1 MRVAAIALLVLLV
14 PIQVALAAPPPKPKA
29 AAWIVEAPGHGG
41 VLVQHAPDSKRE
53 IASLTKLMTAHLA
66 LRYARLDSVEVTG
79 ADAVAVG
86 ESAVPLALG
95 ERLSVRS
102 LLAALIVHSANDAAV
117 VLAHATM
124 EQPAAQ
130 QAAARAARDLHRSLP
145 VGPVAR
151 FVLLMNAEARRLGL
165 VDTVYRTPHGLDEP
179 GAHSSARD
187 VLTLARLD
195 MASPIFREFARRQVV
210 TIPRHANLPTSN
222 TLLAAYAGL
231 DGVKTGH
238 TDEAGWNLAASAERG
253 GVRLYA
259 ILLGAPDEATRDR
272 GVAHLLDWGF
282 DRFEHASLVRAGQAF
297 GHSGKLRVVA
307 ATGLSAMLDPGE
319 QVHEHVVLPRRLE
332 SPGAT
337 RRAPR
342 LCRAAQPARPA
353 GARPAGG
360 RPRGRRAPRARHLA
374 AIARSAVLAV
384 ECGSGSAAL
393 RHVPDGHAQ
402 RRDRQ
407 DPSRRESADRP
418 PSSLRAG

>member
-1 MRVAAIALLVLLV
+1 VRVAAIALLVLLIPV
-14 PIQVALAAPPPKPKA
+14 GGALAGPPPVPRA

-41 VLVQHAPDSKRE
+41 VLAQHAPDAKRE

-66 LRYARLDSVEVTG
+66 LRYARLGSVEVTG
-79 ADAVAVG
+79 PDAVAVG

-95 ERLSVRS
+95 ERQSVRS

-130 QAAARAARDLHRSLP
+130 EAAAKAARGLRKPLP
-145 VGPVAR
+145 ASPVAR

-179 GAHSSARD
+179 GAHSTAHD

-195 MASPIFREFARRQVV
+195 MRSPFFRRLARRQIV
-210 TIPRHANLPTSN
+210 TIPGHAALPTSN

-259 ILLGAPDEATRDR
+259 VVLGAPDEPTRDR
-272 GVAHLLDWGF
+272 EVARLLDWGF
-282 DRFEHASLVRAGQAF
+282 GRFARASLVRAGQAF
-297 GHSGKLRVVA
+297 ARSGAIRVVA
-307 ATGLSAMLDPGE
+307 ARGLSAMLDPGE
-319 QVHEHVVLPRRLE
+319 QVRERVVLPRRFN
-332 SPGAT
+332 ARV
-337 RRAPR
+337 RRGERVGYVELRSSRGLLGRVPLVADR
-342 LCRAAQPARPA
+342 
-353 GARPAGG
+353 AGG
-360 RPRGRRAPRARHLA
+360 GHPALIPWL
-374 AIARSAVLAV
+374 RSLK
-384 ECGSGSAAL
+384 
-393 RHVPDGHAQ
+393 VP
-402 RRDRQ
+402 
-407 DPSRRESADRP
+407 
-418 PSSLRAG
+418 

>member
-1 MRVAAIALLVLLV
+1 VRVAAIALLVLLV
-14 PIQVALAAPPPKPKA
+14 PVQAALAARPPVPKA

-53 IASLTKLMTAHLA
+53 IASLTKLMTAHLV

-95 ERLSVRS
+95 ERQSVRA

-130 QAAARAARDLHRSLP
+130 EAAAKAASDLHKPLP
-145 VGPVAR
+145 PDPVAR

-179 GAHSSARD
+179 GAHSSAHD

-195 MASPIFREFARRQVV
+195 MASPVFRGLARRQIVS
-210 TIPRHANLPTSN
+210 IPGHPNLPTSN
-222 TLLAAYAGL
+222 TLLALYPGL

-259 ILLGAPDEATRDR
+259 ILLGAPDEARRDHD
-272 GVAHLLDWGF
+272 VARLLDWGF
-282 DRFEHASLVRAGQAF
+282 DRFARARLVREGQSF
-297 GHSGKLRVVA
+297 GHSGPIRVVA
-307 ATGLSAMLDPGE
+307 AKGLSLVLDPGE
-319 QVHEHVVLPRRLE
+319 QVQERVVLPRRLN
-332 SPGAT
+332 SPV
-337 RRAPR
+337 RRGQR
-342 LCRAAQPARPA
+342 LGYVELRSSRGVLGRVPLVADR
-353 GARPAGG
+353 AGG
-360 RPRGRRAPRARHLA
+360 GHPALLPWL
-374 AIARSAVLAV
+374 RSLD
-384 ECGSGSAAL
+384 L
-393 RHVPDGHAQ
+393 PF
-402 RRDRQ
+402 
-407 DPSRRESADRP
+407 
-418 PSSLRAG
+418 SL

>member
-1 MRVAAIALLVLLV
+1 MRLAAIALLVLLIGV
-14 PIQVALAAPPPKPKA
+14 QGALAAPPPAPKA

-41 VLVQHAPDSKRE
+41 VLAQHAPDAKRE

-66 LRYARLDSVEVTG
+66 LRYARLGSVEATG

-95 ERLSVRS
+95 ERQSVRS
-102 LLAALIVHSANDAAV
+102 LLAALVVHSANDAAV

-130 QAAARAARDLHRSLP
+130 EAAAEAARALHRRLP
-145 VGPVAR
+145 ATPVAR

-179 GAHSSARD
+179 GAHSTAHD

-195 MASPIFREFARRQVV
+195 MRSPIFRTLARRQIVS
-210 TIPRHANLPTSN
+210 IPGHPDLPTSN

-259 ILLGAPDEATRDR
+259 IVLGAPDEPTRDR
-272 GVAHLLDWGF
+272 EVARLLDWGF
-282 DRFEHASLVRAGQAF
+282 GRFARASLVRAGQAF
-297 GHSGKLRVVA
+297 ARSGAIRVVA
-307 ATGLSAMLDPGE
+307 SRGLTAMLDPGE
-319 QVHEHVVLPRRLE
+319 QVRERVVLPRRFNSAVRKGQRVGYVELR
-332 SPGAT
+332 SSRGVLGRVPLVAD
-337 RRAPR
+337 R
-342 LCRAAQPARPA
+342 
-353 GARPAGG
+353 AGG
-360 RPRGRRAPRARHLA
+360 GHPALIGWL
-374 AIARSAVLAV
+374 RSL
-384 ECGSGSAAL
+384 
-393 RHVPDGHAQ
+393 HVP
-402 RRDRQ
+402 
-407 DPSRRESADRP
+407 
-418 PSSLRAG
+418 